1 MMMQSFLQRIKQ
13 EAEKFKKSDYPV
25 RVISHLDAD
34 GLSAAAIITKAL
46 KRLNRKFTLTIVRQL
61 SQNTLKQFKSESY
74 ETFLFVD
81 LGSGNIQD
89 IKEAINSKNILI
101 LDHHQPQEIENSFVH
116 LNPILFGLDGNSDVS
131 GAGLAYMFAKSLD
144 EENRDLSTIALIG
157 AIGDNQEKKGFSSIN
172 SLILDDAKPFLEIAT
187 GLRMFGTQTKPLYKI
202 LQYSTDPYIPGIT
215 GDEQAAIKFLQ
226 ELKLDP
232 EKKLIH
238 LDKEEM
244 KTLVTSIILQRLG
257 SEENPEDVLGPIYL
271 LKSEQEESPTKD
283 LKEFA
288 TLLNSCGRLNKPS
301 LGIAACLQNQ
311 KLKPAAINVLND
323 YKKEIISSLKWFYN
337 NKDKVIELENLVII
351 NAEDNIKDTLIG
363 TLSSMIAK
371 SNLYPENTIIL
382 SLAHS
387 LDDKTKISIR
397 CSGYRNNDINLKE
410 MLDSVTSKIG
420 CQAGGHRNAA
430 GSLIPQEK
438 EQEFIELAK
447 SLAAFPTH
455 KQI

>member
-172 SLILDDAKPFLEIAT
+172 SLILDDAKPFLERAT
-187 GLRMFGTQTKPLYKI
+187 GLRMVGTQTKPLYKI

-351 NAEDNIKDTLIG
+351 NAEENIKDTLIG

-371 SNLYPENTIIL
+371 SNLYPENTIII

>member
-157 AIGDNQEKKGFSSIN
+157 AIGDNQEKKG
-172 SLILDDAKPFLEIAT
+172 
-187 GLRMFGTQTKPLYKI
+187 
-202 LQYSTDPYIPGIT
+202 
-215 GDEQAAIKFLQ
+215 
-226 ELKLDP
+226 
-232 EKKLIH
+232 
-238 LDKEEM
+238 
-244 KTLVTSIILQRLG
+244 
-257 SEENPEDVLGPIYL
+257 
-271 LKSEQEESPTKD
+271 
-283 LKEFA
+283 
-288 TLLNSCGRLNKPS
+288 
-301 LGIAACLQNQ
+301 
-311 KLKPAAINVLND
+311 
-323 YKKEIISSLKWFYN
+323 
-337 NKDKVIELENLVII
+337 
-351 NAEDNIKDTLIG
+351 
-363 TLSSMIAK
+363 
-371 SNLYPENTIIL
+371 
-382 SLAHS
+382 
-387 LDDKTKISIR
+387 
-397 CSGYRNNDINLKE
+397 
-410 MLDSVTSKIG
+410 
-420 CQAGGHRNAA
+420 
-430 GSLIPQEK
+430 
-438 EQEFIELAK
+438 
-447 SLAAFPTH
+447 
-455 KQI
+455 